1 MRGAER
7 RGAGLET
14 GVPGGRAAG
23 RSGGRRPRPYAPCGW
38 VRLRHARRAR
48 AERTHTAWNAGLQTG
63 TAALRAAPVT
73 KRTSLTGRFSRCNS
87 CRDTHRE
94 ERHRAGQGCAMRGAE
109 RRGAGLETGVPG
121 RRAAGRSGGRWSR
134 PYAPCGWV
142 GLRHARRARAERTHT
157 AWNAGLQTGTAALRA
172 AHGTKRTCLTGRFS
186 RCNSCRDTHREE
198 QHRAGQGCAM
208 RGAERRGA
216 GLETGVPGGRAAGRS
231 GGRRPRPYAPC
242 GWVRLRHARRAGAE
256 RTHTAWNAGLQTGTA
271 ALRAAPVTKRTCLMG
286 RFPRCNSCRDTH
298 REERHRAGQSCATR
312 GAERRGA
319 GLETGVPGGR
329 AAGRSGGRRPRPY
342 APCGWVRLRHAR
354 REGWRTF
361 E

>member
-1 MRGAER
+1 MPVWRPAFQAGGPPGGPEVGGPGRTRRAGGWATPRAARKSGEDAYGLER
-7 RGAGLET
+7 RSPDRHRSAPRCARHKVDLPDGALPAGATPVEIRT
-14 GVPGGRAAG
+14 GK
-23 RSGGRRPRPYAPCGW
+23 SDIAP
-38 VRLRHARRAR
+38 VK
-48 AERTHTAWNAGLQTG
+48 
-63 TAALRAAPVT
+63 AAPVT
-73 KRTSLTGRFSRCNS
+73 KWTSLTGLFSRCNS

-94 ERHRAGQGCAMRGAE
+94 ERHCAGQGCATRGAE

-172 AHGTKRTCLTGRFS
+172 APGAKWTSLMGRFS

-198 QHRAGQGCAM
+198 RHRAGQGCAM

-242 GWVRLRHARRAGAE
+242 GWVRPRHAARRMEDFRVTFERQSGVTVMTVAGA
-256 RTHTAWNAGLQTGTA
+256 
-271 ALRAAPVTKRTCLMG
+271 
-286 RFPRCNSCRDTH
+286 
-298 REERHRAGQSCATR
+298 
-312 GAERRGA
+312 
-319 GLETGVPGGR
+319 
-329 AAGRSGGRRPRPY
+329 
-342 APCGWVRLRHAR
+342 
-354 REGWRTF
+354 
-361 E
+361 